1 MNNIEKYTKY
11 FMAQAM
17 GKLPNQRGGSLLTLN
32 KALDWVTKFC
42 DVASQAT
49 KVVSP
54 IEMVADRIKNEVFQ
68 KDIKE
73 HKGKSITHIPK
84 SSKRKRSHKKHS
96 HRLIKRIKKDD

>member
-1 MNNIEKYTKY
+1 MNNTEKYKKY

-17 GKLPNQRGGSLLTLN
+17 GKLPIQRGGSLLTLN
-32 KALDWVTKFC
+32 KALNWVTKFC

-54 IEMVADRIKNEVFQ
+54 IEMVADRIKNEVLQ

-73 HKGKSITHIPK
+73 HKDESTPHSPK
-84 SSKRKRSHKKHS
+84 SHRRKRLHKEQSHK
-96 HRLIKRIKKDD
+96 LIKRNKKR